1 MCLIVSRLSPADSM
15 ITLLEESTASL
26 VSLPFLFSFTSFM
39 TLMLLPSS
47 AVLSVRLIPTDVPKL
62 RYNAWLILSMVSC
75 SVAPFV
81 NVMVLLTPSS
91 VMEKEFSPSANALR
105 SASCPFGS
113 PVTLPDDFT
122 EQAVANCCISLIF
135 IELTALDETELI
147 LMAPELLIPVIVL
160 NRLWLMRLVS
170 PEP

>member
-1 MCLIVSRLSPADSM
+1 M
-15 ITLLEESTASL
+15 ITLLDESTGSPAD
-26 VSLPFLFSFTSFM
+26 FLSSFSFTSFTTFM
-39 TLMLLPSS
+39 SLPLSSSPTLTRS
-47 AVLSVRLIPTDVPKL
+47 IPTDVPKL
-62 RYNAWLILSMVSC
+62 RYNTWLILLIVSC

-81 NVMVLLTPSS
+81 NVMVLFTPSS
-91 VMEKEFSPSANALR
+91 VREKECSPGSN
-105 SASCPFGS
+105 SDSFASCPFGS

-122 EQAVANCCISLIF
+122 EQAVASCCISLIF
-135 IELTALDETELI
+135 MELTALDETELI